1 MRGKS
6 PASLAITVDSEP
18 GTIRYLG
25 HQILK
30 ELESK
35 NITVLAMCFGYR
47 GIDIIKTPDDT
58 LVKSILGINQ
68 DQNIVFEVKFKACNV
83 HFVPCLYDLKIPCG
97 GRVPSS
103 LAITADS
110 ETQQLQLESKNI
122 TFLAMPFGYR
132 QIDVIK
138 TPDMLLKNILGINQH
153 PTIVFEGKHGAKD
166 LTPPQGCHPRKIH
179 LTLAVISTGTT
190 ERNAGTLAAGLVIF
204 TGIIKA
210 VGFQAAGV
218 LVGSPA
224 AAWMA
229 SIGAVQVGSLAVLL
243 QSMGAVG
250 LGPLG
255 IVLSGAGWGLFKSFI
270 GQC

>member
-68 DQNIVFEVKFKACNV
+68 DQNIVFEVKFKACNGTFKANCLLSGIKTKSKSRRLLPHRKTSEIKTDSKVGQV

-110 ETQQLQLESKNI
+110 ETQQLRTSATKSSKSLKAR
-122 TFLAMPFGYR
+122 TSLFL
-132 QIDVIK
+132 QC
-138 TPDMLLKNILGINQH
+138 LLA
-153 PTIVFEGKHGAKD
+153 TGK
-166 LTPPQGCHPRKIH
+166 
-179 LTLAVISTGTT
+179 ST
-190 ERNAGTLAAGLVIF
+190 
-204 TGIIKA
+204 
-210 VGFQAAGV
+210 
-218 LVGSPA
+218 
-224 AAWMA
+224 
-229 SIGAVQVGSLAVLL
+229 
-243 QSMGAVG
+243 
-250 LGPLG
+250 
-255 IVLSGAGWGLFKSFI
+255 
-270 GQC
+270 

>member
-68 DQNIVFEVKFKACNV
+68 DQNIVFEVKFKACNGT
-83 HFVPCLYDLKIPCG
+83 FKANCLLNATIAYLRHQILK
-97 GRVPSS
+97 
-103 LAITADS
+103 
-110 ETQQLQLESKNI
+110 ELESKNI

-153 PTIVFEGKHGAKD
+153 PTIVFEVK
-166 LTPPQGCHPRKIH
+166 
-179 LTLAVISTGTT
+179 
-190 ERNAGTLAAGLVIF
+190 
-204 TGIIKA
+204 
-210 VGFQAAGV
+210 
-218 LVGSPA
+218 
-224 AAWMA
+224 
-229 SIGAVQVGSLAVLL
+229 
-243 QSMGAVG
+243 
-250 LGPLG
+250 
-255 IVLSGAGWGLFKSFI
+255 FKT
-270 GQC
+270 